1 MTGYRDILERLALGR
16 EVGQDELARLVCLAD
31 QERVLDYARGIAREV
46 RTEWFGHG
54 VYVRGLVEIS
64 NRCSGGCYYCGLRAE
79 NRAVER
85 YALSEEE
92 IIGACRQ
99 GYQLGLRSFV
109 LQGGERHDIEEPI
122 ARLVGEIKRELPD
135 VAITLSLGEQS
146 RECYQRWRSAG
157 ADRYLLRH
165 ESATPEHY
173 AMLHPERMRWEE
185 RVACLE
191 VLRGLGYQ
199 RGAGFMVGTPGQT
212 PEMLAHE
219 VEFLSQMSPEMVG
232 IGPFIPQGDTPFG
245 GMPRGDVATT
255 LMMLALVRVALPKTL
270 MPATT
275 ALATTANDGTLLG
288 VLSGANVV
296 MPNITPTKYR
306 ASYAIYDGKKS
317 TGTESAEGL
326 ERLAEEL
333 HSIGY
338 EAVLSRGDHPDFRDS
353 EARL

>member
-31 QERVLDYARGIAREV
+31 QERVLDYARGLAREV

-92 IIGACRQ
+92 IIEACRK

-146 RECYQRWRSAG
+146 RFLWSAPNPKLYRLTLYTKRDG
-157 ADRYLLRH
+157 KPREYISFRL
-165 ESATPEHY
+165 
-173 AMLHPERMRWEE
+173 
-185 RVACLE
+185 
-191 VLRGLGYQ
+191 
-199 RGAGFMVGTPGQT
+199 GAGESTF
-212 PEMLAHE
+212 A
-219 VEFLSQMSPEMVG
+219 
-232 IGPFIPQGDTPFG
+232 
-245 GMPRGDVATT
+245 
-255 LMMLALVRVALPKTL
+255 
-270 MPATT
+270 
-275 ALATTANDGTLLG
+275 
-288 VLSGANVV
+288 
-296 MPNITPTKYR
+296 
-306 ASYAIYDGKKS
+306 DGKLKRN
-317 TGTESAEGL
+317 GK
-326 ERLAEEL
+326 
-333 HSIGY
+333 
-338 EAVLSRGDHPDFRDS
+338 
-353 EARL
+353 